1 MVEFAVVISVF
12 MLFVLGLVEV
22 GRAFMVSHLLTNA
35 ARVGCRQ
42 GILESQSTT
51 TITAAVNALLSSE
64 GIQGATTTVQVNG
77 VVADATTAK
86 ANDDI
91 TVVVAA
97 PVTSVTWVPVNR
109 FLTGS
114 ITGQY
119 TLRRE

>member
-1 MVEFAVVISVF
+1 MEFAIVISVF
-12 MLFVLGLVEV
+12 MFFVLGLVEV

-77 VVADATTAK
+77 AVADASTAK

-91 TVVVAA
+91 TVVVSA

-109 FLTGS
+109 YLTGS
-114 ITGQY
+114 LTGQY